1 MNEPDWRLRRSLAS
15 TDVKLIEIVQS
26 LSGIVQPLVSR
37 TSKMRTRLQQS
48 GQPVVYRSGSSI
60 ITEGCYA
67 MWRTATKQIYD
78 KPRETFRGWLLT
90 QTYRIDGVGKIARG
104 VAQDSCLGQR
114 LSAESVRQHT
124 LTCHSA
130 APAVIDA
137 FNQAIAEWQQAK
149 GHATLPTQKR
159 ITPDRVLN
167 PPSLASWSGHHTSA
181 HRGRTWVS
189 VRDQASQFGD
199 ILRRAM
205 PKSRSAG
212 RAVVRRTS
220 LLLSNLVE
228 TNRER
233 RTRTRDRR
241 IPEVVS
247 RNRHPRATGPK
258 GGSEPSS
265 AGDRW
270 YERVAAGR

>member
-1 MNEPDWRLRRSLAS
+1 
-15 TDVKLIEIVQS
+15 
-26 LSGIVQPLVSR
+26 
-37 TSKMRTRLQQS
+37 
-48 GQPVVYRSGSSI
+48 
-60 ITEGCYA
+60 

-104 VAQDSCLGQR
+104 VAEDSCLGQR

-149 GHATLPTQKR
+149 GDAALPTPQR
-159 ITPDRVLN
+159 IASDRVPSPL
-167 PPSLASWSGHHTSA
+167 SLASWSGHAHTWA
-181 HRGRTWVS
+181 HRGRSWVS
-189 VRDQASQFGD
+189 VRDQAGQFGD

-205 PKSRSAG
+205 PASRSAG

-220 LLLSNLVE
+220 LLLSNFVE

-233 RTRTRDRR
+233 RTRARDRR
-241 IPEVVS
+241 IPDSGS
-247 RNRHPRATGPK
+247 RNRQPRATGPK
-258 GGSEPSS
+258 GGSDASS

-270 YERVAAGR
+270 YERVSAGR